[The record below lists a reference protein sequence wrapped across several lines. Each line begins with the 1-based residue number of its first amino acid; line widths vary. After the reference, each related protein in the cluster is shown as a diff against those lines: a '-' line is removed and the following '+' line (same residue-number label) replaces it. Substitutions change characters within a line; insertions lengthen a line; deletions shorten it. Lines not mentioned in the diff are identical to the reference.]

1 MFLSLAEAI
10 SYVKNEVNGLYEA
23 DKVIELA
30 KQRFEKKTASLE
42 DILKDVSENDI
53 QKTYVLFKEL
63 VDDENMENIEVDQ
76 IEVTSV
82 YADKELL
89 FCSEDEQ
96 EALDYMLNESI
107 ANDTGIYYNLTKEFV
122 PKDTIYKF
130 GKKKLTFR
138 Y

>member
-10 SYVKNEVNGLYEA
+10 SYIKNEVNDLYGSDE
-23 DKVIELA
+23 VVELA

-42 DILKDVSENDI
+42 DILKDVSESDM
-53 QKTYVLFKEL
+53 QRTYVLFKEL
-63 VDDENMENIEVDQ
+63 VDDENMENIEVEQ

-107 ANDTGIYYNLTKEFV
+107 TNDTGIYYNLTKEFV
-122 PKDTIYKF
+122 PKDTIHKF
-130 GKKKLTFR
+130 GKKKLTVR

>member
-1 MFLSLAEAI
+1 MFLSLSEAI
-10 SYVKNEVNGLYEA
+10 SYVRNEVSGLHES
-23 DKVIELA
+23 DKVVELA
-30 KQRFEKKTASLE
+30 KQRFEKKTLSLE
-42 DILKDVSENDI
+42 DILKDISEEDI
-53 QKTYVLFKEL
+53 QRTYVLFKEL